1 MNIENLLKEIEIE
14 GEDELNKLK
23 DNFEKEIDKLKKEYE
38 EKVSLLKKQWNE
50 KIQKEISLYIEKK
63 ELDLKTRLDLLN
75 LNWKNKILE
84 NFKDFSLEKFKNL
97 DPETKR
103 NFFKKEIIRNLE
115 TSDLEIHIDKKEKNL
130 FDENFKNEIEKFV
143 FEKFKKSNIKFV
155 EDDETYIKGRGF
167 ILKISITDKFEE
179 IFKENILEISKIIF
193 EEHETKKQ

>member
-23 DNFEKEIDKLKKEYE
+23 DNFEKEIYELKKEYE

-84 NFKDFSLEKFKNL
+84 NFKNFSLEKFKNL
-97 DPETKR
+97 DQETKR

-115 TSDLEIHIDKKEKNL
+115 TSDLEIHIDKKEKDL

-143 FEKFKKSNIKFV
+143 IEKFKKSNIKFI

-193 EEHETKKQ
+193 EEHETNK